1 MNEYKFGGNDY
12 QFGHC
17 HYFAKYLIKVF
28 EEILPNEDIH
38 YHLILAERLDDD
50 GENIDDVLIHAYLR
64 VGDFLIDSDGVHTL
78 EDASERE
85 KLWADVEKDL
95 TPDGYDFE
103 TWEETSDN
111 IPEIFFN
118 RFCSTKQLKDDVLRF
133 IERDDVKKLIES
145 LK

>member
-17 HYFAKYLIKVF
+17 NYFAKYLIKVF